1 MLAILGKLDSFR
13 GESRFTTWAYRFVV
27 LEVSS
32 KLGRRYQRQ
41 HPAEHLDAE
50 DWERLPDRRGGL
62 ARMPSTRS
70 W

>member
-32 KLGRRYQRQ
+32 KLGRR
-41 HPAEHLDAE
+41 
-50 DWERLPDRRGGL
+50 
-62 ARMPSTRS
+62 
-70 W
+70 